1 MLAYSLNK
9 NIKNLKTSKEVSGGV
24 SYQRSRPKT
33 AERVR
38 DSEGG
43 IGFGFPLRPNKS
55 NPRQI

>member
-33 AERVR
+33 AGRVR
-38 DSEGG
+38 EQESGVG
-43 IGFGFPLRPNKS
+43 SSYPLRPNKS
-55 NPRQI
+55 NPR